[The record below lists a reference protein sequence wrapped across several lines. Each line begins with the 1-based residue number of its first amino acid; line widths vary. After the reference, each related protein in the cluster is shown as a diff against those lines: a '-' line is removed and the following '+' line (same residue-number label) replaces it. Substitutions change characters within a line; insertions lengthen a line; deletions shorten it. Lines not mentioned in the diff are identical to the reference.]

1 VKTVVYRMP
10 LNDSGLQNKKEAVI
24 IMKLLKV
31 TVPVPAK
38 WETALEE
45 FFLQK
50 QAEGKAPRTLKDYQN
65 HVTAFFKAEPEAW
78 KDYHNL
84 KRAVLN
90 HFASLNGKSATTY
103 NLRREYL
110 KAFCNWA
117 VREGYLPT
125 NPLDSIPK
133 KKNEGK
139 QRSIPE
145 NVLRKLLNL
154 PNKTTYTGIRDYAL
168 LLLQIDCGLRPG
180 EVLLLTPTC
189 FNLRMLEVHV
199 PTDVAKTRE
208 SRTVVISPQTAKAL
222 TRLLSIRPPDWT
234 DEVPVFASQDGTQLT
249 VNSWGHR
256 LAKYSEK
263 LGVKVTP
270 YDLRHSSAIMSLRN
284 GASAFFVQKQLG
296 HSNLIMTKRYI
307 HLVEGDLHREH
318 AKASPIGNLLPSR
331 NRVRKIK

>member
-1 VKTVVYRMP
+1 
-10 LNDSGLQNKKEAVI
+10 
-24 IMKLLKV
+24 MKLLKV
-31 TVPVPAK
+31 TATVPAT

-78 KDYHNL
+78 KDYHTL
-84 KRAVLN
+84 KRAVLK
-90 HFASLNGKSATTY
+90 HFASLNDKSATTY
-103 NLRREYL
+103 NLRREYM

-117 VREGYLPT
+117 VSEGYLT
-125 NPLDSIPK
+125 ANPLDSIPK

-145 NVLRKLLNL
+145 NVLRKLLSL
-154 PNKTTYTGIRDYAL
+154 PDKTTYTGVRDYAL

-180 EVLLLTPTC
+180 EVLLLTHPC
-189 FNLRMLEVHV
+189 FNLRMLEIIV
-199 PTDVAKTRE
+199 PSDIAKTRE

-222 TRLLSIRPPDWT
+222 TRLISIRPADWT
-234 DEVPVFASQDGTQLT
+234 DEVPVLASQDGRRLS

-256 LAKYSEK
+256 LANYSEK

-296 HSNLIMTKRYI
+296 HASLVMTKRYV
-307 HLVEGDLHREH
+307 HLVEADLHREH
-318 AKASPIGNLLPSR
+318 SKASPIGNLFPARSR
-331 NRVRKIK
+331 VKRSPY